1 MTRSQITSSGKSP
14 ARYHKR
20 LAVLAG
26 LLLQAQLF
34 AATVPDLYAAQVP
47 LTESSAKGLDDA
59 FSRAL
64 AAVLVK
70 LTGQRSL
77 PADPA
82 VRDRIGEAAP
92 LVSQYQVADGGSL
105 RVQFDRQALRRRMD
119 AARLPVWADERPQT
133 LVVLVDPATSADA
146 TRVAAPDVPTT
157 DAQLVLDTA
166 SSRGLPVAL
175 LLAPDSA
182 AGAVEDPLQVAQAE
196 AARVGADL
204 VLVGRRAPVS
214 GSAAWRWT
222 LLDGTGRSEWQG
234 DAMYGV
240 HQLADQLA
248 ARYAVAAAASSRLRL
263 EVQGVGSFADYGR
276 LQDYLRGVGVIES
289 LAMTSL
295 RGDSIVYDLVVRGGA
310 AQLRDA
316 LALKTVLLPAA
327 PAEGVAVGTTA
338 DLVYRI
344 SSAP

>member
-1 MTRSQITSSGKSP
+1 MTRPQITSPGKSP

-26 LLLQAQLF
+26 LFLQAQVY

-47 LTESSAKGLDDA
+47 MSTSGSAGLDEA
-59 FSRAL
+59 FSQAL

-70 LTGQRSL
+70 LTGQRGL

-82 VRDRIGEAAP
+82 VRETIGKAAP

-133 LVVLVDPATSADA
+133 LVVLVDPA
-146 TRVAAPDVPTT
+146 AAPEALVSDE
-157 DAQLVLDTA
+157 QLVLETA
-166 SSRGLPVAL
+166 ASRGLPVAML
-175 LLAPDSA
+175 RPP
-182 AGAVEDPLQVAQAE
+182 AGTAEDPLQSGENE

-222 LLDGTGRSEWQG
+222 LQDGAERSEWQG
-234 DAMYGV
+234 DATQGV

-263 EVQGVGSFADYGR
+263 EIQGVGSFADYGR

-289 LAMTSL
+289 LAMRSL
-295 RGDSIVYDLVVRGGA
+295 RGDSIVYDLVVRGSA
-310 AQLRDA
+310 DQLRDA
-316 LALKTVLLPAA
+316 LALKRLLVPVV
-327 PAEGVAVGTTA
+327 PAEGVAVSTA